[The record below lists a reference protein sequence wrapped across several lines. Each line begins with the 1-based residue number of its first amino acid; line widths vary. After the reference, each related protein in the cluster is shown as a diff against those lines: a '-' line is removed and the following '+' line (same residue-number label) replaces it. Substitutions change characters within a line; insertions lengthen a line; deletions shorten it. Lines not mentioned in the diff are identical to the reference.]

1 MNMNIG
7 NIVNIGDMNSEVEKV
22 KSIEK
27 CPGINT
33 TLLLLLLSIITN
45 IILLLWKGKM
55 FVFKTI
61 TFILKFP
68 IVMFALYSVLLNV
81 LVIGFKSKDISFETK
96 ESVLFR

>member
-1 MNMNIG
+1 MNNG

-27 CPGINT
+27 CSGINT

-68 IVMFALYSVLLNV
+68 LVMFALYSFLLNV
-81 LVIGFKSKDISFETK
+81 LVISFKSKDISFETK
-96 ESVLFR
+96 ESVLLR